1 MTTDTQ
7 KAIDLSLLSD
17 QLAKLFGFADGVSD
31 IVEHLFTIDSKDDL
45 SDYLEQLL
53 GSSARKQSTFD
64 IFVNNVIRYQ
74 QGQPLIVEEPKA
86 NPEPALSQITQTKST
101 DKKKQQSKPSNPKT
115 YAKSAPNV
123 RAVENRLQKLSVKEK
138 PALSKAPAVHNE
150 IPPSTPS
157 SSQIPDETS
166 KPVHK
171 PVFRKL
177 SSLPKPPQGDAKVKP
192 CDCFGTRHDVTV
204 NCLYCG
210 RISCSAE
217 IGIVFCP
224 CCRYQLHEKDDP
236 VRIECVPPEALELKN
251 KLLSRDRERT
261 SQTKVYTDYMDH
273 KSTWNSR
280 QEAIAAQELEQQR
293 DAQVHRRPGMQLQ
306 LGI

>member
-1 MTTDTQ
+1 M
-7 KAIDLSLLSD
+7 
-17 QLAKLFGFADGVSD
+17 
-31 IVEHLFTIDSKDDL
+31 
-45 SDYLEQLL
+45 
-53 GSSARKQSTFD
+53 
-64 IFVNNVIRYQ
+64 IRYQ
-74 QGQPLIVEEPKA
+74 QGQPLIVEESKA
-86 NPEPALSQITQTKST
+86 NPEPVLSQITQTKST
-101 DKKKQQSKPSNPKT
+101 DKKQQQSKPSNLKAS
-115 YAKSAPNV
+115 AKSAPNV

-157 SSQIPDETS
+157 SSQMPDETL
-166 KPVHK
+166 KAAHK
-171 PVFRKL
+171 PIFRKL
-177 SSLPKPPQGDAKVKP
+177 SSLPKPPQGDAKAKS

-236 VRIECVPPEALELKN
+236 VRIEWYVVSHKKHPVFVTIRLTTCCLLSSPSQSVPPEALELKN